1 MTRAAFFLL
10 LLASTVALAASAQTG
25 NGDAAVDGHTG
36 IFYGKIIDADTQ
48 KGLEGVTI
56 QLLLNRIDSA
66 TGKKKERI
74 LATQLSDKKGEFSFD
89 QLPLDGPFKLRV
101 SFIGYKPFDTRV
113 NFDQQA
119 IKAGDL
125 THATVKDLGN
135 YKLFVDPTQLD
146 SISISA
152 GRPLLQM
159 YLDKKVYNV
168 EKDLSAAGG
177 TALDVIKNIPGLLVD
192 LEGNVTM
199 RNAAP
204 QIFID
209 GRPSPLTLEQI
220 PSDQIA
226 SVEIMTNPSA
236 KYDASGGGAGIL
248 NIVLKKNR
256 RSGYNGNVRAGMDS
270 RGRPSAGFD
279 INIKQNKINFFAAAQ
294 LNMRKSISAVS
305 TDRTDYPANDITA
318 ITTQKSR
325 PVNKGY
331 FGFGRAG
338 FDWLA
343 TNRTTF
349 NLSGNYM
356 EGNIKV
362 SDLLNIAKDSI
373 KLSGTVSET
382 SIRNLKAD
390 VYFENKGASLGVKHN
405 FAEAGKEWTADVNFN
420 RNENTNTS
428 DYSSRNFDMAGNEK
442 PYTGAE
448 RAVGGG
454 ITRFYTAQTDF
465 VNPITKNIKFETGL
479 RAAMR
484 DYSSWNDNFRQS
496 PPSVLYLPL
505 PTTTVQFDFKDMLYA
520 AYGMYSQTIRKFS
533 YQLGLRLESS
543 EYKANLVNKNLHFS
557 NKYPISLFPSVNL
570 SQQLNSRQD
579 LQLSYSRK
587 INRPGFFQ
595 ILPFVDFSDSLNLSV
610 GNPDLIPEF
619 THLGELSF
627 NNHFSSDHSIMA
639 TLYGK
644 YSTDLISRYQYKGLN
659 TDPANTDSVIY
670 NSFANAD
677 KSYTTGLEI
686 TAKNKPAKFWEITSN
701 INFFNVVLKAANIA
715 GAGDNERFSWFAKMN
730 NSFQLPAKFSLQ
742 VTAEYQAATL
752 LPVNSGRSSINGF
765 GGGMYGF
772 TQNLAQGYIKP
783 IYGMDISLRKEFFKD
798 NGASVTLQINDVF
811 RTRAYDTYTETS
823 FFVQDNYRLRDP
835 QICRLNF
842 NWRFGKF
849 DAALWRRKNNRNDGD
864 NLPIQQGS
872 SQ

>member
-1 MTRAAFFLL
+1 MTRAVTLL
-10 LLASTVALAASAQTG
+10 LLTCTVAFTASAQPANG
-25 NGDAAVDGHTG
+25 NTAMDTNTG
-36 IFYGKIIDADTQ
+36 IFYGKIVDADTQ

-56 QLLLNRIDSA
+56 QLLQNKIDSV
-66 TGKKKERI
+66 TGKKKELI
-74 LATQLSDKKGEFSFD
+74 LATQLSDKKGEFSLD
-89 QLPLDGPFKLRV
+89 QLPLTGPFKLRV
-101 SFIGYKPFDTRV
+101 SYVGYKPFDTKV

-119 IKAGDL
+119 IKDGDL
-125 THATVKDLGN
+125 PYATIKDLGN
-135 YKLFVDPTQLD
+135 YRLFADPTQLND
-146 SISISA
+146 ISINA
-152 GRPLLQM
+152 NKPLLQM

-177 TALDVIKNIPGLLVD
+177 TALDVLKNIPGVLVD
-192 LEGNVTM
+192 LEGNVII
-199 RNAAP
+199 RNASP
-204 QIFID
+204 QVFID

-236 KYDASGGGAGIL
+236 RYDASGGGAGIL
-248 NIVLKKNR
+248 NIVLKKSR
-256 RSGYNGNVRAGMDS
+256 PSGYNGNVRAGIDS

-279 INIKQNKINFFAAAQ
+279 INIKQNKINFFAATQ
-294 LNMRKSISAVS
+294 LSMRKSISGTS
-305 TDRTDYPANDITA
+305 TYRKDYPGNDITA

-349 NLSGNYM
+349 TLSGNYM
-356 EGNIKV
+356 QGKIKV
-362 SDLLNIAKDSI
+362 ADLLNIVKDSI
-373 KLSGTVSET
+373 KLSGTLSES

-390 VYFENKGASLGVKHN
+390 IYFENTGASLGVKHN
-405 FAEAGKEWTADVNFN
+405 FAEAGKEWTADINFN

-428 DYSSRNFDMAGNEK
+428 DYSSRSFDMYGNEK

-448 RAVGGG
+448 RAMGGG
-454 ITRFYTAQTDF
+454 GTKFYTAQTDF
-465 VNPITKNIKFETGL
+465 INPITKNTKFETGL
-479 RAAMR
+479 RVAMR

-505 PTTTVQFDFKDMLYA
+505 PATTVQFDFKDIVYA
-520 AYGMYSQTIRKFS
+520 AYGIYSQTIRKFS
-533 YQLGLRLESS
+533 YQFGLRLESS
-543 EYKANLVNKNLHFS
+543 EYKGNLVNKNLSFS
-557 NKYPISLFPSVNL
+557 NKYPVSLFPSVNL
-570 SQQLNSRQD
+570 SQQLNDRLD

-610 GNPDLIPEF
+610 GNPGLKPEF
-619 THLGELSF
+619 THLAELSF
-627 NNHFSSDHSIMA
+627 NSHFSSYHSVMA

-644 YSTDLISRYQYKGLN
+644 YSNDLITRYQYKGPN
-659 TDPANTDSVIY
+659 TDPSKTDSVIY
-670 NSFANAD
+670 NSYANAD
-677 KSYTTGLEI
+677 KSYTAGLEI
-686 TAKNKPAKFWEITSN
+686 TAKNQLAKFWEVTSN
-701 INFFNVVLKAANIA
+701 INFFNVVLKADNIT
-715 GAGDNERFSWFAKMN
+715 GTGNEERFSWFAKMN
-730 NSFQLPAKFSLQ
+730 NSFKLPAKFSLQ
-742 VTAEYQAATL
+742 VTAEYQASTL
-752 LPVNSGRSSINGF
+752 LPVNSGRNSANGF

-798 NGASVTLQINDVF
+798 NRASVTLQVNDIF
-811 RTRAYDTYTETS
+811 RTRAYETYTETS

-835 QICRLNF
+835 QVFRLNF
-842 NWRFGKF
+842 NWRFGKS
-849 DAALWRRKNNRNDGD
+849 DAALSRRKNNRNDGES
-864 NLPIQQGS
+864 LQIQQGS